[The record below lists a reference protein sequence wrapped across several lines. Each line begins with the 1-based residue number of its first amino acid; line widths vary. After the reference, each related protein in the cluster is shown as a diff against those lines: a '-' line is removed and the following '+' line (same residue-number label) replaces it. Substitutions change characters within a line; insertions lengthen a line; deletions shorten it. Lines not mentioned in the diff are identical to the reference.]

1 MFSLC
6 DRSPSIVAVEDMCLQ
21 VQRGEIF
28 GLLGQNGAGKSSTF
42 KMITGDEE
50 ISSGAAFINGMD
62 LRYGIEQVC
71 SGYFIGIITKYVHMH
86 IGISFDGILSSV

>member
-1 MFSLC
+1 
-6 DRSPSIVAVEDMCLQ
+6 MCLQ

-62 LRYGIEQVC
+62 LRYGVENVC
-71 SGYFIGIITKYVHMH
+71 EGYFTDILAKYELSLD
-86 IGISFDGILSSV
+86 IGISLDGVLSSI

>member
-1 MFSLC
+1 
-6 DRSPSIVAVEDMCLQ
+6 MCLH

-62 LRYGIEQVC
+62 LRYGIEKVRN
-71 SGYFIGIITKYVHMH
+71 GYPTDILTDTKFHMR
-86 IGISFDGILSSV
+86 IGISLVRVLSSI